1 MHQREFNFSK
11 RELEEDQK
19 SDLESKRLLIVSN
32 ESIKEM
38 IQSDLE
44 FDFTIFSINKESV
57 LERVISQVMS
67 SDK

>member
-11 RELEEDQK
+11 SELEEDQK